1 MIFKAMTLNE
11 FIREIRKI
19 LKTEE
24 NSQGLGDGRKGSRT
38 FKKLGIN
45 KGIGGIMGDLQFWRE
60 MGQIREAI
68 SE

>member
-24 NSQGLGDGRKGSRT
+24 NSQGLWEMEEREELSRS
-38 FKKLGIN
+38 LV
-45 KGIGGIMGDLQFWRE
+45 
-60 MGQIREAI
+60 
-68 SE
+68 

>member
-24 NSQGLGDGRKGSRT
+24 NSQGLGDGRKGRT

-45 KGIGGIMGDLQFWRE
+45 KGIGGIVRICSSGGKWVKL
-60 MGQIREAI
+60 GGNL
-68 SE
+68 